1 MLFKNTTRISPSR
14 QRGIALIEV
23 LISMLIMAIALR
35 GIGENWVKTV
45 QESEHNFS
53 RSQALTVAQ
62 NIIEFVRVNPDGW
75 NTYTQ
80 TNNWLTSNTIAPQNC
95 FSPNASALN
104 ECTSEQIALSD
115 IRLIK
120 EYVAENMPL
129 LNGSVELRTPC
140 SASGN
145 LACVV
150 IAWMDTTTARCDPL
164 SDRTGLFS
172 AGQQDNVASQC
183 VVIDFIP

>member
-1 MLFKNTTRISPSR
+1 MIFENTLRINPCR
-14 QRGIALIEV
+14 QHGIALIEV
-23 LISMLIMAIALR
+23 LIAMLIMAIALR

-62 NIIEFVRVNPDGW
+62 NIIEFIRVNPEGW

-80 TNNWLTSNTIAPQNC
+80 SNNWLAGNSIAPQNC
-95 FSPNASALN
+95 FSPNPNALN
-104 ECTSEQIALSD
+104 ECTPEQIALSD

-140 SASGN
+140 SVNGN

-172 AGQQDNVASQC
+172 AGQQDSEASQC